1 MTVRGRRDLP
11 EAVRQLS
18 AETGADRF
26 GLAVIALGWATVDTE
41 RGAAEL
47 AAYGPFEPV
56 ADATILGARCV
67 VGPPATGGIR
77 VAIVEPNTE
86 GRLAATLARH
96 DEGPAVLWVTGEPPA
111 DIPLSTPAHGPFG
124 NERLVLGGRLGGRH
138 LIVVD
143 GPAGTIER

>member
-1 MTVRGRRDLP
+1 VTVHRRQDLP

-18 AETGADRF
+18 AETGADRL
-26 GLAVIALGWATVDTE
+26 GLAVVALGWATVDTE
-41 RGAAEL
+41 RGVAEL

-56 ADATILGARCV
+56 ADETILGARCV
-67 VGPPATGGIR
+67 VGPPATGDIR
-77 VAIVEPNTE
+77 VAVVEPNTE

-96 DEGPAVLWVTGEPPA
+96 DEGPAVLWVAGTPPA
-111 DIPLSTPAHGPFG
+111 DIPVSTQAHGPFG

-138 LIVVD
+138 LIVVT